1 MNRFLRP
8 LTWPAALYIAFIFL
22 WYEQYKLT
30 GNQGSVDLF
39 TTITDWL
46 YLDGYEKPFRLSVA
60 VAEIIASVLVV
71 IPATRLYGAALSLGI
86 ISGAIFFHV
95 ASPLGIDPYQDGGTL
110 FKEACAVWA
119 CAAFIL
125 FAYRD
130 AAIRLLRDTLGIGH
144 THAMMRA
151 SQAR

>member
-1 MNRFLRP
+1 MQSIQTLLNRRT

-46 YLDGYEKPFRLSVA
+46 YLDGYEKPFRLTVA
-60 VAEIIASVLVV
+60 TAEIIASVLVV
-71 IPATRLYGAALSLGI
+71 IPFTRAYGAVLSLGI

-95 ASPLGIDPYQDGGTL
+95 ASPLGIDPYQDGGKL

-119 CAAFIL
+119 CSAFII
-125 FAYRD
+125 ACYRQKLI
-130 AAIRLLRDTLGIGH
+130 AIGRTWLGHPPI
-144 THAMMRA
+144 HATT
-151 SQAR
+151 

>member
-1 MNRFLRP
+1 MQRIHRL

-39 TTITDWL
+39 TVITDWL

-60 VAEIIASVLVV
+60 IGEIIASVLVV
-71 IPATRLYGAALSLGI
+71 IPMTRMYGAVLSLGI

-95 ASPLGIDPYQDGGTL
+95 ASPLGIDPYDDGAKL
-110 FKEACAVWA
+110 FKEACAVWL
-119 CAAFIL
+119 CSAFIIL
-125 FAYRD
+125 SYRD
-130 AAIRLLRDTLGIGH
+130 DMLRIARDRLGGRSNAAI
-144 THAMMRA
+144 A
-151 SQAR
+151 